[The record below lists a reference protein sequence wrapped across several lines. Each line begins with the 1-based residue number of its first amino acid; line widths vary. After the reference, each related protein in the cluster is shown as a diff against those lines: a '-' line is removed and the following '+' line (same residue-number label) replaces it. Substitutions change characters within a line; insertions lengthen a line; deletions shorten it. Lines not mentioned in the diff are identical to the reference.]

1 MGIGNEEQT
10 AIAFE
15 GNWRE
20 FAPIALTNTLLTFA
34 TLGFYRFW
42 ATTRERQYLWSKT
55 RFIDDSLE
63 WTGTGLELF
72 FGFLIALLAF
82 GVPLFLINFVLQAMV
97 IQGQSSWA
105 GSIVAI
111 LYIGLFYLVGVAI
124 FRGLRYRLSR
134 TYWHGIHGGCDDNG
148 LRFGWSYLWKT
159 VVAYLCLALLFPW
172 SMTALW
178 KERWEAMTFGPH
190 RFESTPQWN
199 SLMGRYLIAYLSPF
213 IILIGLVVVAIP
225 MMMAAAGGS
234 TGDASPTSAI
244 FLGVGFVLAFYILL
258 PLAALIYYAAYMREV
273 VGTMTLSSIEFDF
286 TARTKDWIKLFL
298 GNVGLWIIAGAVAA
312 VPIAAFGLFDQFT
325 NLTPERSPFMSNP
338 VMFIAFL
345 VAVAIPF
352 GIVADVQHLDEDGE
366 GHGEIDVAFLKVNV
380 EALGD
385 ERGADEQE
393 EGQGKHLHRRMG
405 ADEVADRASED
416 HHEAHRD

>member
-1 MGIGNEEQT
+1 MGIGSEDQT

-82 GVPLFLINFVLQAMV
+82 GIPLFLINFVLQAMV

-111 LYIGLFYLVGVAI
+111 LYAGLFYLVGVAI

-159 VVAYLCLALLFPW
+159 VVAYICLALLFPW

-178 KERWEAMTFGPH
+178 KERWEAMSFGPH
-190 RFESTPQWN
+190 RFESAPQWN
-199 SLMGRYLIAYLSPF
+199 SLMGRYIIAYLSPF
-213 IILIGLVVVAIP
+213 IILIGLMVVAVP
-225 MMMAAAGGS
+225 MIMAAAGGS
-234 TGDASPTSAI
+234 QTGEGVPSAAI

-273 VGTMTLSSIEFDF
+273 VSTMTLSSIEFDF

-298 GNVGLWIIAGAVAA
+298 GNVGLWLIAGAVAA
-312 VPIAAFGLFDQFT
+312 VPIAAFGLFEQFAT
-325 NLTPERSPFMSNP
+325 LTPEQSPFMSHP
-338 VMFIAFL
+338 ATFIAFV
-345 VAVAIPF
+345 VALAIPF
-352 GIVADVQHLDEDGE
+352 GIIGPFIRYRSWAFYVRHMEAG
-366 GHGEIDVAFLKVNV
+366 GEIDLATLTQSSTRELKQGEGLLDAF
-380 EALGD
+380 D
-385 ERGADEQE
+385 
-393 EGQGKHLHRRMG
+393 MG
-405 ADEVADRASED
+405 AM
-416 HHEAHRD
+416 